1 MTTWFDHARTKSR
14 DDERE
19 RQANRTVLGAVV
31 LAFPVLKVAWTLGS
45 SSAASEVF
53 LTAGIRSWSD
63 ALSGM
68 VLTDALLA
76 SVLAIVVCRLVPF
89 RFRRAPAAGGPATGW
104 LVVLALALAVP
115 LAFGVI
121 VGAWHG
127 WAWGLATALIAYV
140 LRVGR
145 ELAELRRGDG
155 PRTASGTV
163 SLVLSLVVAA
173 ALPLVALGSCLNG
186 RSWAPVLLCDVDVGT
201 GPERER
207 VIELSRTGPGVVGW
221 GLSGHEA
228 VNGIR
233 CALAEDQQVRAPVW
247 DS

>member
-1 MTTWFDHARTKSR
+1 MTNGSAQARAERR
-14 DDERE
+14 DEERE
-19 RQANRTVLGAVV
+19 RQASRTVLGAVV

-45 SSAASEVF
+45 SSAAGEVF
-53 LTAGIRSWSD
+53 LTAGVRSWSD

-89 RFRRAPAAGGPATGW
+89 RLPRAPAAGGPATGR
-104 LVVLALALAVP
+104 LLVLALTAP

-121 VGAWHG
+121 VGALHG
-127 WAWGLATALIAYV
+127 WGWGVGTALVAYV

-145 ELAELRRGDG
+145 GLAERHRGTG
-155 PRTASGTV
+155 PRTATGTV
-163 SLVLSLVVAA
+163 SLVLSLAVAA
-173 ALPLVALGSCLNG
+173 ALPLVALSSCLSG
-186 RSWAPVLLCDVDVGT
+186 RSWSPVLVCDVDVGT

-228 VNGIR
+228 VNGVR
-233 CALAEDQQVRAPVW
+233 CALAEDQQVRAPLW
-247 DS
+247 EN